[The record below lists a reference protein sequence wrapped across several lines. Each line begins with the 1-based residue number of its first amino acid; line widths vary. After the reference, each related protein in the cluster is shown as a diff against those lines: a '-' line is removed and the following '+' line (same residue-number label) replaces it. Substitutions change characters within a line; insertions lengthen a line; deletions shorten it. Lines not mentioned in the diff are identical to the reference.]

1 VQVYDESPLSQ
12 KLYKVNPETL
22 RVTEVYKL
30 KDPVPFNPSYS
41 LGAFDFTLG
50 SQYVYVSDIREYKLF
65 LFSLRNSSLVKT
77 FTRPYIRSSVRK
89 EDAILPVRH
98 ITIGGLGETLREYPP
113 IFHLNFTNRNKLLVW
128 TSRRDRTN
136 RQVVDVYDQHMNF
149 LGVDKKYMHPQTN
162 NYVFANNRV
171 YAPDFAF
178 GVEVKVDS
186 LSPLEVPSRPIALKV
201 FAE

>member
-1 VQVYDESPLSQ
+1 
-12 KLYKVNPETL
+12 
-22 RVTEVYKL
+22 
-30 KDPVPFNPSYS
+30 
-41 LGAFDFTLG
+41 
-50 SQYVYVSDIREYKLF
+50 
-65 LFSLRNSSLVKT
+65 
-77 FTRPYIRSSVRK
+77 
-89 EDAILPVRH
+89 
-98 ITIGGLGETLREYPP
+98 
-113 IFHLNFTNRNKLLVW
+113 
-128 TSRRDRTN
+128 
-136 RQVVDVYDQHMNF
+136 MNF